1 MAALTNVLIIIFIV
15 IILLLLLLLVVFA
28 AMYNGLVK
36 SRNFVENAWS
46 QIEVQLKRRFDLI
59 PNLVETVKGY
69 AGHEKDTLEK
79 VIAARTACMN
89 ATTPHEIA
97 ETSNR
102 LSSTLKSLFAV
113 AESYPDLKANT
124 NFLDLQKQLKDTEDK
139 IAYTRQFYNDTVTK
153 YNNDIQTIPR
163 NLIAGMLG
171 FKKKDLFE
179 TDSAEERVAPQ
190 VKF

>member
-1 MAALTNVLIIIFIV
+1 METGTAFIIIVIVLILLV
-15 IILLLLLLLVVFA
+15 LLLAVILA
-28 AMYNGLVK
+28 AMYNGLVR

-59 PNLVETVKGY
+59 PNLVEIVKGY

-79 VIAARTACMN
+79 VIAARTAGMN
-89 ATTPHEIA
+89 AKTPNEIA
-97 ETSNR
+97 ETSNM

-113 AESYPDLKANT
+113 IESYPDLKANT
-124 NFLDLQKQLKDTEDK
+124 NFMDLQKQLKDTEDK

-153 YNNDIQTIPR
+153 YNTSIQTIPR
-163 NLIAGMLG
+163 NLIAGMFG
-171 FKKKDLFE
+171 FEKKELFE
-179 TDSAEERVAPQ
+179 TDSAEERAAPQ